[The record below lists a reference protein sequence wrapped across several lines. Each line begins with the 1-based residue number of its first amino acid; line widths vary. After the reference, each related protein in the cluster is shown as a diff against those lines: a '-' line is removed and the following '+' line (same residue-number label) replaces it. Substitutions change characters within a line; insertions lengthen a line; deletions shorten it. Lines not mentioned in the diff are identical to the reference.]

1 MIRWRQ
7 HAKARL
13 QQSWYGRDPTIV
25 AVPLTLAAIEL
36 LAQQAQLRFL
46 LFPPLAA
53 LAYLLFTRPVGPH
66 ATWRGAVVAPSVGA
80 GIGTVGTLAFQPGF
94 LGVLVIAFLTMMSM
108 RLLRVTTPP
117 VLAVALLPLVFGTEG
132 FDYPVSILLG
142 TSLLF
147 ALFKGE
153 QHLLSTADRSG
164 ST

>member
-36 LAQQAQLRFL
+36 LTQQAQLRFL

-94 LGVLVIAFLTMMSM
+94 LGVLVIAFLTMISM
-108 RLLRVTTPP
+108 RFLRVTTPP
-117 VLAVALLPLVFGTEG
+117 VLAVALLPLVR
-132 FDYPVSILLG
+132 DRRVRLPRLDIARRVVAIRPVQRGATPTVYCRPI
-142 TSLLF
+142 
-147 ALFKGE
+147 
-153 QHLLSTADRSG
+153 R
-164 ST
+164 